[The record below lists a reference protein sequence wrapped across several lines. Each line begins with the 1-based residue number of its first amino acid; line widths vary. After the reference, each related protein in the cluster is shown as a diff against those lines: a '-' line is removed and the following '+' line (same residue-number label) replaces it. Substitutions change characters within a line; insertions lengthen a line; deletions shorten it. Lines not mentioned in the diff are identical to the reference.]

1 MAQPVPECKHGTRH
15 QVFSA
20 YGEYLT
26 EQPHF
31 VGSLCRKKYEVTASP
46 TSSATPTSSSK
57 PSSNASLLEGR
68 RVTSTKF
75 SVDPQSSRTIV
86 MNRGSRP
93 SPTTGPH
100 TASLGPTLQS
110 PETGNPCLLA
120 QLRKKRAAVVWVS
133 PLERCGQGA
142 EGSTSAKLRRARNH
156 HGSECVCSSR
166 RHCVRDREFEE
177 QRNLGHSWG

>member
-1 MAQPVPECKHGTRH
+1 MAQLVPVCKHGTR
-15 QVFSA
+15 QEVVSA
-20 YGEYLT
+20 YGEFLT
-26 EQPHF
+26 EQTHL
-31 VGSLCRKKYEVTASP
+31 VGSPCRKKYEVTASP

-57 PSSNASLLEGR
+57 PSSNASLLEGPG
-68 RVTSTKF
+68 VTSKF
-75 SVDPQSSRTIV
+75 SVDPQASRTIV

-93 SPTTGPH
+93 SPATGPH
-100 TASLGPTLQS
+100 TAALRPPLKS
-110 PETGNPCLLA
+110 PETSNPCLLA
-120 QLRKKRAAVVWVS
+120 QLRKKRAAIVWLS

-142 EGSTSAKLRRARNH
+142 EGRTSAKLRRARNN